1 MTDLIKR
8 EDAIK
13 AIEDLPN
20 AYNGWSEAYDKAY
33 IIGTLEE
40 VPCAKMDGEYIRRED
55 AVKASWKAL
64 YDYQD
69 EMETKFRESDDVE
82 FGDWFI
88 HRIFVQGVHGEILN
102 RIVDIPSAEHLI
114 YEEMEK
120 ADIEAQ
126 AYAKGFKEGLEAR
139 KQGEWERIPYSM
151 ADYGRRCSLC
161 HFKVGNPT
169 NFCPNCGARM
179 VK

>member
-1 MTDLIKR
+1 MKLIDGHDVIEHAEVNGESREFIRKLMDYIEDADAVEPKTGDLIKR

-20 AYNGWSEAYDKAY
+20 AYNGWSDTYDKAY

-40 VPCAKMDGEYIRRED
+40 A
-55 AVKASWKAL
+55 
-64 YDYQD
+64 
-69 EMETKFRESDDVE
+69 
-82 FGDWFI
+82 
-88 HRIFVQGVHGEILN
+88 
-102 RIVDIPSAEHLI
+102 PSAEP
-114 YEEMEK
+114 
-120 ADIEAQ
+120 
-126 AYAKGFKEGLEAR
+126 

-161 HFKVGNPT
+161 HFKVGSPT

-179 VK
+179 KGADDE